1 MLVERKTAGG
11 RAAPATGSGACNGLS
26 APPQPFSAAVQLD
39 AGADRAVV
47 ALRGELDLMGVTAF
61 VKCFA
66 GIRPATHEIV
76 LDFAELDFIDCSGLH
91 AIAAAT
97 HTAVACGRSLRICS
111 LRPQSQRLFDLVDFE
126 QIVASH
132 S

>member
-1 MLVERKTAGG
+1 MLVEHKTAGG
-11 RAAPATGSGACNGLS
+11 RAAPATGSGARDGFS
-26 APPQPFSAAVQLD
+26 APPQPFSTAVQLD

-47 ALRGELDLMGVTAF
+47 MLRGELDLMGVMAL
-61 VKCFA
+61 VDCFA
-66 GIRPATHEIV
+66 EIMPATHEIV

-91 AIAAAT
+91 AIATAT
-97 HTAVACGRSLRICS
+97 HTAVAYGCSLRICS
-111 LRPQSQRLFDLVDFE
+111 LRAQSQRLFDLVNFE